1 MASRSCT
8 SVPLRLMYDLI
19 PYIPFLTTA
28 FSAFFFTVLFKH
40 YRSKPESTYVLWW
53 TVGVLFYGLGT
64 LVESIYTLQGW
75 SEPVFKAWY
84 ILGALLG
91 GAPLAQ
97 GTVHLLMKPKTANI
111 LSAILITVIITAATL
126 VILSPVDAS
135 KGPAGK
141 LSGAVLVWDWIR
153 VMTPLINVYA
163 FIFLVGGAVWS
174 AWKYV
179 KQKNVRFTG
188 NIYIGIGGL
197 LPGIGG
203 SFSKF
208 GYTEVLYVTEF
219 LGLLLIYAGYRVIR
233 RESINN
239 YKTELKLETV

>member
-1 MASRSCT
+1 MNTA
-8 SVPLRLMYDLI
+8 I
-19 PYIPFLTTA
+19 PYIPFLTTL
-28 FSAFFFTVLFKH
+28 FSAYFFSKLFNH
-40 YRSKPESTYVLWW
+40 YRSKPSSVYLLWW

-64 LVESIYTLQGW
+64 LVESIYTLSGW

-97 GTVHLLMKPKTANI
+97 GTVHLLLKPKTAAV
-111 LSAILITVIITAATL
+111 LSGILISIIVVAATL
-126 VILSPVDAS
+126 VVLSPTDYNLDPS
-135 KGPAGK
+135 GK
-141 LSGAVLVWDWIR
+141 LSGKVLVWSWIR
-153 VMTPLINVYA
+153 LITPIINLYA
-163 FIFLVGGAVWS
+163 FVFLVGGAIWS
-174 AWKYV
+174 AWKYTS
-179 KQKNVRFTG
+179 QKNVRFVG

-219 LGLLLIYAGYRVIR
+219 LGLLLIYIGYNMIKKNSV
-233 RESINN
+233 NAA
-239 YKTELKLETV
+239 T